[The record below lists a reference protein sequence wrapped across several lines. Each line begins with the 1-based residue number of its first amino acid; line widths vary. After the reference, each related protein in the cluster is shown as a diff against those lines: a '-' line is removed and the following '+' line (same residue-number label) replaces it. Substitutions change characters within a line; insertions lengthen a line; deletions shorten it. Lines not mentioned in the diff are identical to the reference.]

1 MHTEKFIGAD
11 CKKLP
16 ESWKSTIIN
25 KKCLFFEQSLF
36 GTLDVVVRA
45 GRHMDIVQIKGLSF
59 SLSPHFVVL
68 LLEIHLRESRDLRS
82 RRTL

>member
-1 MHTEKFIGAD
+1 
-11 CKKLP
+11 
-16 ESWKSTIIN
+16 
-25 KKCLFFEQSLF
+25 
-36 GTLDVVVRA
+36 
-45 GRHMDIVQIKGLSF
+45 MDIVQIKGLSF